1 MENNNGKGIFYGVIG
16 IATLI
21 VAIVGATFAYFTATV
36 QSDEGAINV
45 TSYSGF
51 SISLSMNKI
60 APELATP
67 VNKLIPLDTTLL
79 ETALAHK
86 DINGASQ
93 PCVDINGDQVC
104 AIYEIKL
111 SNNGS
116 EDTEVVG
123 YLSADMNTYQ
133 TTNLKYQM
141 FECADSEDGD
151 TVADI
156 FTKIGAGTTFDAPT
170 VGLATNLLPKFVL
183 GTNGE
188 NEITLAGKAE
198 GEEAPSKTLCLV
210 MWLAEA
216 KDAMGNSIEQNVDQ
230 GKTFAGKVTF
240 NAAGS
245 GEKLEASFN

>member
-51 SISLSMNKI
+51 NISLSMNKI
-60 APELATP
+60 APSLATP
-67 VNKLIPLDTTLL
+67 VNKLIPLDSALL

-86 DINGASQ
+86 DTNGASQ
-93 PCVDINGDQVC
+93 PCIDINGDQVC
-104 AIYEIKL
+104 AVYEMKL
-111 SNNGS
+111 TNNGS
-116 EDTEVVG
+116 EATDIVG

-133 TTNLKYQM
+133 TNNLKYQI
-141 FECADSEDGD
+141 FNCSDSEDGD
-151 TVADI
+151 TVVDV
-156 FTKIGAGTTFDAPT
+156 FTKIGTGAIVDAPT
-170 VGLATNLLPKFVL
+170 VGTEVNNLPKFVV
-183 GTNGE
+183 GDAGNNT
-188 NEITLAGKAE
+188 ITIAGKEE
-198 GEEAPSKTLCLV
+198 GQTAPSETICLV

-216 KDAMGNSIEQNVDQ
+216 KDGNGVAIEQNVDQ

-240 NAAGS
+240 NASGS
-245 GEKLEASFN
+245 TETLEASFN